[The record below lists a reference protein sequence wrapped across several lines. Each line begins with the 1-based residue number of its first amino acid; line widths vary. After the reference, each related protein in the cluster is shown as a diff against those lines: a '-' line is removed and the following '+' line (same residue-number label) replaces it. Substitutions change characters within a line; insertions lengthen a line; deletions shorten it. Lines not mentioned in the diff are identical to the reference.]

1 MRLSPDVVYR
11 RVNDELLVL
20 NLGVSRYF
28 QVNPSGTLLWELLGT
43 DDGVSETDLVTALT
57 DTFEVDDETART
69 DVAAFVDAMRSMGA
83 LIE

>member
-28 QVNPSGTLLWELLGT
+28 QVNPSGTLLWEMLG
-43 DDGVSETDLVTALT
+43 DDQAATEDDLVNALT
-57 DTFEVDDETART
+57 GAFDVDDETATADVRAFLDALRT
-69 DVAAFVDAMRSMGA
+69 MGA